1 MIPEYIDLLLE
12 FTPPSERRCALN
24 KFDDDEGLTP
34 LMIVAA
40 GPTISSNPELR
51 VHMTN
56 KLIAL
61 GADKSLADG
70 FDETALGKFRATQR
84 SPVLNVGA
92 LFGWAQQSTQAGLAR
107 ERIRMEQLLR
117 PIFGPTAADNSYLN

>member
-1 MIPEYIDLLLE
+1 VQKKNSSHGVACASVKSSDALHACSRRMIPEYIDLLLE
-12 FTPPSERRCALN
+12 FTPPSERRCPLN

-56 KLIAL
+56 KFIAL

-92 LFGWAQQSTQAGLAR
+92 LFGWAQQST
-107 ERIRMEQLLR
+107 
-117 PIFGPTAADNSYLN
+117 